1 MDQELFKKGP
11 FKRFDRQQAL
21 DYIKQLDNA
30 MRQMREDYERQLADA
45 TDELSQANA
54 CLETLRVTEATL
66 TQSIQEKASLVE
78 QLTEQL
84 QTAEKQAHEKG
95 LLSEKINS
103 ENQLLQEKSNLMQE
117 QIQVLEERIQ
127 QAEQRL
133 GTQSNTSQQLQQA
146 VDLLNQAN
154 DKITQQQSTIRNLS
168 GQIEQQNQTI
178 LDQQA
183 QIEENEQAAKLYLEI
198 RENIDQILLEVRQ
211 EADRIRAE
219 ANKQAQEIL
228 FSARTKAGILSK
240 SNIKTE
246 VKKSNP
252 YEKSNDHILNKIL
265 GLKKDLT
272 KGKTL

>member
-1 MDQELFKKGP
+1 
-11 FKRFDRQQAL
+11 
-21 DYIKQLDNA
+21 

-54 CLETLRVTEATL
+54 CLETLRATEATL

-84 QTAEKQAHEKG
+84 QTAEKQAYEKG

-183 QIEENEQAAKLYLEI
+183 QIEENEQAAKLEKTLI
-198 RENIDQILLEVRQ
+198 KSCWKFGRKRTG
-211 EADRIRAE
+211 
-219 ANKQAQEIL
+219 
-228 FSARTKAGILSK
+228 FARKPISK
-240 SNIKTE
+240 R
-246 VKKSNP
+246 KKSCFLHEQRPAFFQNP
-252 YEKSNDHILNKIL
+252 
-265 GLKKDLT
+265 T
-272 KGKTL
+272 